1 MNTPTAQIAAKTSRA
16 GAKPTAVRRPF
27 DVLTLRGDFPI
38 LETEVRGKPLVYLDN
53 AATSQKPNAVIA
65 AISRY
70 YSHQNA
76 NIHRGVYKLSADATA
91 AYEDARAKIATFI
104 DAPSPTEIV
113 FVRGCT
119 EGINLVA
126 NSWGSANLRPG
137 DEILLSEMEHHSNIV
152 PWQLAAQRT
161 GAIIRVI
168 PFADNGELNLE
179 QFTALLCDR
188 TRLLAITHVSNAMGT
203 INPVKRMTELAHKAG
218 ALVLVDAAQSIPHL
232 TVSVKN
238 IGCDFLTFSGHKM
251 CGPTGSGAVWAKK
264 ALWDA
269 MPPYQGGGD
278 MISTVTFEK
287 STWNEVPHKFEAG
300 TPDICGVIALGAA
313 VDYLSA
319 IGMEQI
325 AQAEH
330 DLLTYAESRLSAI
343 DGLRIVGTAAQKAAV
358 ISFTM
363 QGIHPHDIG
372 TIVDGEGIAIR
383 TGHHC
388 CQPVMDHYGIPATAR
403 ASLAF
408 YNTRDDINRLAA
420 ALEKVKEVFA

>member
-1 MNTPTAQIAAKTSRA
+1 MNMPTAQIAANSSRHGPKSIA
-16 GAKPTAVRRPF
+16 PRRPF
-27 DVLTLRGDFPI
+27 DVLKIRGDFPI
-38 LETEVRGKPLVYLDN
+38 LQTQVRGKPLVYLDN
-53 AATSQKPNAVIA
+53 AATSQKPDAVIA

-91 AYEDARAKIATFI
+91 AYEDARAKIASFI
-104 DAPSPTEIV
+104 DASSPAEIV

-119 EGINLVA
+119 EGINLLA
-126 NSWGSANLRPG
+126 SSWGSANLRPG

-161 GAIIRVI
+161 GATIRVI
-168 PFADNGELNLE
+168 PFADNGELNME
-179 QFTALLCDR
+179 QFASLLSDR

-203 INPVKRMTELAHKAG
+203 INPVKQMTELAHNAG

-232 TVSVKN
+232 PVSIRD

-251 CGPTGSGAVWAKK
+251 FGPTGTGAVWAKK

-278 MISTVTFEK
+278 MIRTVTFEK

-300 TPDICGVIALGAA
+300 TPDIGGAIALGAA
-313 VDYLSA
+313 VDYISA

-330 DLLTYAESRLSAI
+330 ELLTYAENR
-343 DGLRIVGTAAQKAAV
+343 
-358 ISFTM
+358 
-363 QGIHPHDIG
+363 
-372 TIVDGEGIAIR
+372 
-383 TGHHC
+383 
-388 CQPVMDHYGIPATAR
+388 PVC
-403 ASLAF
+403 L
-408 YNTRDDINRLAA
+408 
-420 ALEKVKEVFA
+420 

>member
-38 LETEVRGKPLVYLDN
+38 LQTQVRGKPLVYLDN

-330 DLLTYAESRLSAI
+330 DLLTYAANKLGAI

-383 TGHHC
+383 NGHHC
-388 CQPVMDHYGIPATAR
+388 CPPVMDHYGIPATSR